1 MRQDRI
7 IQASIFDLFSE
18 HEIGREL
25 KAMSA
30 WLDAHREVIALVAAE
45 LCRPGLKPTGR
56 DGLPAESV
64 LRCALLKQYRQL
76 SYQELAFH
84 LSDSASF
91 RAFARLP
98 LHWCPKKSVLQETI
112 SAISARTWERINRC
126 LLASASETKVE
137 TGTLLR
143 LDSTVT
149 ETMIHEPSDS
159 WLLCDAMRIMV
170 RLLDAAG
177 DLPQVPAIA
186 WHNHSRRAKRRAQAI
201 DHCRKQTKR
210 TMLYRDLIA
219 VAGSTVGYLRA
230 AAARVSAAACAGIEV
245 EAWLASV
252 GSWLPLVEQVI
263 EQTERRVLKG
273 ETVPAAEKLVSLF
286 EPHSDI
292 IVKGGRDVH
301 YGHKLNLT
309 SGKSGMI
316 LDVVIEAGN
325 PADAERLL
333 PMLERHI
340 DIYGRPP
347 RQMAADG
354 GYASGG
360 NLKAAKE
367 KGVRDMAFHKKRG
380 LKIEDMVRSRWVY
393 RKLRNFRAG
402 IEAGISCLKQW
413 AYGLARCTWKGL
425 AHFKAYAG
433 PRWWPTTWRSSH
445 ASSRHS
451 PAHNRARYKTGRR
464 PALDHVR
471 ILPRTPTATTT
482 YYHVQKIL
490 PRSNQPRTRRLWPAQ
505 DPGKTPRLWRTL
517 GTVVCAP
524 GPGRPLWSAK
534 PAS

>member
-45 LCRPGLKPTGR
+45 LCRPGLKPTARWAAGR
-56 DGLPAESV
+56 VGVALRAAQAIPAAELPGT
-64 LRCALLKQYRQL
+64 
-76 SYQELAFH
+76 AFH

-177 DLPQVPAIA
+177 DLPQAPAIA

-316 LDVVIEAGN
+316 LDVDRGRQSGRCRALAAHARAPHRYLRPATPTDGRRRRLCQRRQPQGRQGKGRQGHGVPQEARAEDRRHGQEPLGLSQAAQLPRRHRGRHLVPEAG
-325 PADAERLL
+325 RL
-333 PMLERHI
+333 
-340 DIYGRPP
+340 G
-347 RQMAADG
+347 
-354 GYASGG
+354 
-360 NLKAAKE
+360 
-367 KGVRDMAFHKKRG
+367 
-380 LKIEDMVRSRWVY
+380 
-393 RKLRNFRAG
+393 
-402 IEAGISCLKQW
+402 
-413 AYGLARCTWKGL
+413 RCTWKGL
-425 AHFKAYAG
+425 ATSRPTSG
-433 PRWWPTTWRSSH
+433 PRWWPTTWRF
-445 ASSRHS
+445 ARPSRHS

-464 PALDHVR
+464 PALTLQIRRPDASATATLSSSRFDQSPRHPR
-471 ILPRTPTATTT
+471 LPPTA
-482 YYHVQKIL
+482 I
-490 PRSNQPRTRRLWPAQ
+490 R
-505 DPGKTPRLWRTL
+505 G
-517 GTVVCAP
+517 
-524 GPGRPLWSAK
+524 
-534 PAS
+534 

>member
-177 DLPQVPAIA
+177 DLPQAPAIA

-402 IEAGISCLKQW
+402 IEAGISCLKR
-413 AYGLARCTWKGL
+413 GLWLGALHLEGPGPLQGLRLVLGGGLQPGALRTPQAGIARL
-425 AHFKAYAG
+425 
-433 PRWWPTTWRSSH
+433 TT
-445 ASSRHS
+445 
-451 PAHNRARYKTGRR
+451 ARDTRPGGG

-482 YYHVQKIL
+482 YYHVGKIPSL
-490 PRSNQPRTRRLWPAQ
+490 DIKNCTNPAPAAYGQP
-505 DPGKTPRLWRTL
+505 KTPAKHPVYGRTL
-517 GTVVCAP
+517 ARISLEFRLSISG
-524 GPGRPLWSAK
+524 LW
-534 PAS
+534 

>member
-1 MRQDRI
+1 MPE
-7 IQASIFDLFSE
+7 IQEFEASLQRFSQARYGQWRTVDLHNHSPASHDFRGNKDTALD
-18 HEIGREL
+18 HAVAHL
-25 KAMSA
+25 KA
-30 WLDAHREVIALVAAE
+30 
-45 LCRPGLKPTGR
+45 
-56 DGLPAESV
+56 
-64 LRCALLKQYRQL
+64 
-76 SYQELAFH
+76 
-84 LSDSASF
+84 
-91 RAFARLP
+91 
-98 LHWCPKKSVLQETI
+98 KSVDVVMFTDHHKLPD
-112 SAISARTWERINRC
+112 AAF
-126 LLASASETKVE
+126 VE
-137 TGTLLR
+137 QL
-143 LDSTVT
+143 T

-177 DLPQVPAIA
+177 DLPQAPAIA

-402 IEAGISCLKQW
+402 IEAGISCLKR

-425 AHFKAYAG
+425 AHFKAYV
-433 PRWWPTTWRSSH
+433 WSSVV
-445 ASSRHS
+445 AYNL
-451 PAHNRARYKTGRR
+451 ALLAR
-464 PALDHVR
+464 L
-471 ILPRTPTATTT
+471 
-482 YYHVQKIL
+482 
-490 PRSNQPRTRRLWPAQ
+490 
-505 DPGKTPRLWRTL
+505 
-517 GTVVCAP
+517 
-524 GPGRPLWSAK
+524 K
-534 PAS
+534 PA